1 MVELAPVQLA
11 HRPVARIG
19 FGAMQLPGPGVFGP
33 PRDREAAIAV
43 LQRAVELGV
52 DHIDTA
58 QYYGPDVANELI
70 HAALYPYPEGL
81 VIVSKVGARRDEQG
95 GWLPAGSPAE
105 LRAGVEDNLRSLEV
119 DQVDVVNLR
128 ILGAAEPDQQFDDQ
142 VGAMV
147 ELRGEGLIG
156 GVGVSN
162 VSLAQLQRATELTEI
177 ACVQNPF
184 NVVDRTFADVLTRCE
199 TEGIAFVPF
208 FPMGSAFGGVNRV
221 LEAPAVTETASR
233 LGATPAQVAL
243 AWLLARSPSI
253 LLIPGTS
260 SVSHLEEN
268 LAAGDLVL
276 DDAALDALA

>member
-1 MVELAPVQLA
+1 M
-11 HRPVARIG
+11 
-19 FGAMQLPGPGVFGP
+19 
-33 PRDREAAIAV
+33 
-43 LQRAVELGV
+43 
-52 DHIDTA
+52 
-58 QYYGPDVANELI
+58 ANELI
-70 HAALYPYPEGL
+70 HAALHPYPEGL

-147 ELRGEGLIG
+147 ELRAEGLIG

-199 TEGIAFVPF
+199 ADGIAFVPF

-260 SVSHLEEN
+260 SVAHLEEN

>member
-1 MVELAPVQLA
+1 M
-11 HRPVARIG
+11 RC
-19 FGAMQLPGPGVFGP
+19 
-33 PRDREAAIAV
+33 
-43 LQRAVELGV
+43 
-52 DHIDTA
+52 
-58 QYYGPDVANELI
+58 
-70 HAALYPYPEGL
+70 
-81 VIVSKVGARRDEQG
+81 DERG
-95 GWLPAGSPAE
+95 GWLPAGTPVE
-105 LRAGVEDNLRSLEV
+105 LRAGVEDNSRGLGCGTGCR
-119 DQVDVVNLR
+119 NLR

-147 ELRGEGLIG
+147 ELRAEGLIG

-208 FPMGSAFGGVNRV
+208 FPIGSAFGGVNRV

-233 LGATPAQVAL
+233 LDATPAQVAL

-260 SVSHLEEN
+260 SVAHLEEN
-268 LAAGDLVL
+268 LAAGALVL
-276 DDAALDALA
+276 EPRRARRDRLRPAASWSATGADPLVVAVVARIGVEEALRDHPDGDQEGRHPDQHHESEDVVRTHDAYPSAGGFWTVIGR

>member
-1 MVELAPVQLA
+1 M
-11 HRPVARIG
+11 
-19 FGAMQLPGPGVFGP
+19 
-33 PRDREAAIAV
+33 AI
-43 LQRAVELGV
+43 
-52 DHIDTA
+52 
-58 QYYGPDVANELI
+58 
-70 HAALYPYPEGL
+70 
-81 VIVSKVGARRDEQG
+81 
-95 GWLPAGSPAE
+95 
-105 LRAGVEDNLRSLEV
+105 
-119 DQVDVVNLR
+119 
-128 ILGAAEPDQQFDDQ
+128 
-142 VGAMV
+142 
-147 ELRGEGLIG
+147 
-156 GVGVSN
+156 GVSN

-184 NVVDRTFADVLTRCE
+184 NVVDRTSAEVLARCE
-199 TEGIAFVPF
+199 REGIAFVPF

-260 SVSHLEEN
+260 SVAHLEEN